1 VAGDE
6 QKGFFHTMPGCI
18 TAVAGLVTAITGLI
32 AILAQGPLFDR
43 DRDNGRDDRQ
53 EVDDRG
59 LGITPDPENL
69 NRQELLR
76 TQEQLKEL
84 KRQMAEKLSHEE
96 EDEGDDAGFADM
108 PLQPTNVAGY
118 WQSPTGL
125 NYAIAQQGSSLTIQ
139 ENNPLLG
146 VTAVGNGGLQG
157 VNLSFT
163 ITTAAGTTGVAHLQ
177 LSPDGRHLVGQYRD
191 NVTGVVVPL
200 QLFR

>member
-1 VAGDE
+1 MAGDE

-18 TAVAGLVTAITGLI
+18 TAVAGLITAVGGLI
-32 AILAQGPLFDR
+32 AVLANIGPGRDRENRPDPPPIDGGGLTQDAGNLDR
-43 DRDNGRDDRQ
+43 D
-53 EVDDRG
+53 
-59 LGITPDPENL
+59 
-69 NRQELLR
+69 ELRR
-76 TQEQLKEL
+76 TQQQLEEL
-84 KRQMAEKLSHEE
+84 KRQMADKLAREE
-96 EDEGDDAGFADM
+96 ADYEEDDAGFADL
-108 PLQPTNVAGY
+108 PLQPPNVAGY

-125 NYAIAQQGSSLTIQ
+125 NYGIAQQGSSLTIQ

-146 VTAVGNGGLQG
+146 VTAVGQGGLQG

-177 LSPDGRHLVGQYRD
+177 LSPDGRQLVGQYRD